1 MTKVGRNKLR
11 NMCAAAAIV
20 AGLCSTAPA
29 AQAVPASNCGGWQA
43 DTVASGLQ
51 QLENLA
57 PDGHRGFYVSGESR
71 LYHID
76 EAGQVRTVLDDL
88 PVPRGLQ
95 VDGTD
100 LYLATGR
107 DGAVSRYDIPTGH
120 ITTLA
125 TMTVP
130 NGLLRLPDGD
140 ILTTWVGTDIGVPD
154 TGVSRYHHD
163 TATVEPNWSPVP
175 RSEGLALSPDHQF
188 VYTDDLFTG
197 QIIHIPLAS
206 PDRWTVA
213 ATIPGGPPGLDDLT
227 MSRSGDLYAAAHL
240 AGLIYRVD
248 PDTATMCTIDTGLP
262 AGWDGPSSVRIA
274 PDGDHWALYVTGF
287 DGTLRR
293 LRPPADTDLK
303 PVLTP

>member
-1 MTKVGRNKLR
+1 MTKVHRSNLR
-11 NMCAAAAIV
+11 NMCATAAIV
-20 AGLCSTAPA
+20 AGICAAPA
-29 AQAVPASNCGGWQA
+29 AQAEPGPNCVGWQV
-43 DTVASGLQ
+43 DTVVSGLQ

-57 PDGHRGFYVSGESR
+57 PDGHGGFYVSGDSSV
-71 LYHID
+71 YHID
-76 EAGQVRTVLDDL
+76 AAGRVRTVLDEL

-95 VDGTD
+95 VDGSD

-107 DGAVSRYDIPTGH
+107 DGAVSRYDITTGQF
-120 ITTLA
+120 TRLA

-130 NGLLRLPDGD
+130 NGLLRLPGGD

-163 TATVEPNWSPVP
+163 TAVVQPNWSPVP
-175 RSEGLALSPDHQF
+175 RSEGLALSSDHQF

-197 QIIHIPLAS
+197 QIIRIPVAS
-206 PDRWTVA
+206 PEQWTVA
-213 ATIPGGPPGLDDLT
+213 ATVPGIPGLDDLT

-240 AGLIYRVD
+240 AGLVYRID
-248 PDTATMCTIDTGLP
+248 PATGVMCAIDTGLP
-262 AGWDGPSSVRIA
+262 AGWTGPSSVRIA
-274 PDGDHWALYVTGF
+274 PDGDRWALYVTAF

>member
-1 MTKVGRNKLR
+1 MRNL
-11 NMCAAAAIV
+11 CAAAAIV
-20 AGLCSTAPA
+20 AVICSAAPA
-29 AQAVPASNCGGWQA
+29 AQAAPVPICGGWQA

-88 PVPRGLQ
+88 PVPRGVQ

-107 DGAVSRYDIPTGH
+107 DGAVSRYDIPTGRL
-120 ITTLA
+120 TTLA

-154 TGVSRYHHD
+154 TGVSRYHRD
-163 TATVEPNWSPVP
+163 TATVQPNWSPVP

-197 QIIHIPLAS
+197 QIIRIPLAA
-206 PDRWTVA
+206 PDQWTVA
-213 ATIPGGPPGLDDLT
+213 ATVSGGLPGLDDLT
-227 MSRSGDLYAAAHL
+227 VSRSGDLYAAAHL
-240 AGLIYRVD
+240 TGLIYRVD
-248 PDTATMCTIDTGLP
+248 PNTGAMCTIDTGLP

-274 PDGDHWALYVTGF
+274 PDGDHWALYVSGF

-303 PVLTP
+303 PVLVPN